1 VKGKSHQYT
10 LESIKN
16 EVLDATLLT
25 GSGIGIIAYLISLYT
40 WITGKFQIT
49 FILYFSVTA
58 CFITITF
65 LRKKLSNTIK
75 TYTVIF
81 LLLFLSLMDVI
92 FYGLL
97 SATRIYMV
105 LIPFFCILFL
115 SMRQSVIIYFV
126 TVTSYFATGL
136 LHHMNVLSIPPSYI
150 PAEYINQVYPW
161 VINSVHL
168 LLVGIIILVI
178 TRKFIIAYQN
188 VINNQ
193 ESIIKE
199 RTDDLLTANEE
210 LQATTEELAGQK
222 EELEGALNMLQET
235 QDQLIESEKMA
246 SLGVLAAGVAH
257 EINNPLNFINGGILA
272 ISNYISEKV
281 PDHENTVSPLI
292 DDIQTGVRRAADI
305 VSSLNYYSRQDNSTL
320 ETCNIHNII
329 DSCLVMLNHKL
340 KNKAE
345 VIRNY
350 TDKPFTVMAHEG
362 KLHQAFLNIL
372 SNAEQAIEKN
382 GIITIDTML
391 NSDNL
396 EINISDNGCGI
407 NESDITR
414 ITDPFFTTKEA
425 GKGTG
430 LGLAITKTILQTYN
444 GVLRFTSKPGKG
456 TCATIIFPLT

>member
-1 VKGKSHQYT
+1 
-10 LESIKN
+10 
-16 EVLDATLLT
+16 
-25 GSGIGIIAYLISLYT
+25 
-40 WITGKFQIT
+40 
-49 FILYFSVTA
+49 
-58 CFITITF
+58 
-65 LRKKLSNTIK
+65 
-75 TYTVIF
+75 
-81 LLLFLSLMDVI
+81 MDVI
-92 FYGLL
+92 YYGLF

-115 SMRQSVIIYFV
+115 SSRQSVIIYV
-126 TVTSYFATGL
+126 ITVTCYFITGL
-136 LHHMNVLSIPPSYI
+136 LHHMNILSIPPTYI

-178 TRKFIIAYQN
+178 TRQFIIAYQN

-193 ESIIKE
+193 ELIIKD

-257 EINNPLNFINGGILA
+257 EINNPLNFINGGIIA
-272 ISNYISEKV
+272 ISNYISDKV
-281 PDHENTVSPLI
+281 PDHESTVGPLI

-305 VSSLNYYSRQDNSTL
+305 VSSLNYYSRQDNRNL

-329 DSCLVMLNHKL
+329 DSCLVMLNHRL
-340 KNKAE
+340 KGKAQ
-345 VIRNY
+345 VTRNY
-350 TDKPFTVMAHEG
+350 TDQPFNIMAHEG

-382 GIITIDTML
+382 GMIRIDTIK
-391 NSDNL
+391 NTDNL

-407 NESDITR
+407 NEADITR